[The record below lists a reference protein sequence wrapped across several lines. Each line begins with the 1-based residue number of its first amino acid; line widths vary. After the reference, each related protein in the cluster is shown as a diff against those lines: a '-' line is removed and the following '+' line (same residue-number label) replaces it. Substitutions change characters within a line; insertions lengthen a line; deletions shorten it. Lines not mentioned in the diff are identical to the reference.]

1 MSIEIKKCAVLGA
14 GVMGAQIAGHL
25 SNAGIPSLL
34 FDIDEELAK
43 KGVDVLTSLKPAP
56 LFSKK
61 NVSLITACTYDN
73 DLEKLNDCDL
83 IIEAVAEK
91 IEIKHDV
98 YKKLLPHLKKDAI
111 LTSNTSGIP
120 LANLVE
126 VLPDD
131 VQERFLITHFF
142 NPPRYLK
149 LLELVKGDK
158 TSDDIYDAVADFGE
172 TILGKGIVHAKDTPG
187 FIGNRLINANGRLI
201 LEKALEMGLSVE
213 DVDALTG
220 TFIGNAKSAY
230 FRTQDIVGL
239 DTALN
244 VSNNMYE
251 RVTTESE
258 QEREKFKAHD
268 LLVKLVE
275 DGRLGQKT
283 GAGWYKKEGKQILSL
298 DFDTMEYTPTKKSI
312 FDTLRVGKGI
322 KDLRTR
328 LQAITFLDDKAAK
341 FLWECNAPMLIYTA
355 EMIPE
360 IADSIIEIDNTMKWG
375 FTRQIGIFESWDAI
389 GVERS
394 VEKMKTENRKV
405 PAWVEEMLSS
415 GRKSF
420 YETKD
425 GRMTYWCPLKK
436 EAIEYKP
443 SEKTLN
449 LNLYKNSKHTLKR
462 D

>member
-149 LLELVKGDK
+149 LLELVKGCLLY
-158 TSDDIYDAVADFGE
+158 TSPSPRD
-172 TILGKGIVHAKDTPG
+172 
-187 FIGNRLINANGRLI
+187 
-201 LEKALEMGLSVE
+201 GLLSRMPS
-213 DVDALTG
+213 
-220 TFIGNAKSAY
+220 SA
-230 FRTQDIVGL
+230 
-239 DTALN
+239 
-244 VSNNMYE
+244 
-251 RVTTESE
+251 
-258 QEREKFKAHD
+258 
-268 LLVKLVE
+268 
-275 DGRLGQKT
+275 
-283 GAGWYKKEGKQILSL
+283 
-298 DFDTMEYTPTKKSI
+298 
-312 FDTLRVGKGI
+312 
-322 KDLRTR
+322 
-328 LQAITFLDDKAAK
+328 
-341 FLWECNAPMLIYTA
+341 
-355 EMIPE
+355 
-360 IADSIIEIDNTMKWG
+360 
-375 FTRQIGIFESWDAI
+375 
-389 GVERS
+389 
-394 VEKMKTENRKV
+394 
-405 PAWVEEMLSS
+405 
-415 GRKSF
+415 
-420 YETKD
+420 
-425 GRMTYWCPLKK
+425 
-436 EAIEYKP
+436 
-443 SEKTLN
+443 
-449 LNLYKNSKHTLKR
+449 
-462 D
+462 

>member
-187 FIGNRLINANGRLI
+187 FIGNRLGIFFTQRALKATLEYNLTVEQADSMLGRPLGIPKTAVFGLMDLVGIDLI
-201 LEKALEMGLSVE
+201 PYVMDSMLKHLPEK
-213 DVDALTG
+213 DP
-220 TFIGNAKSAY
+220 FH
-230 FRTQDIVGL
+230 DIAG
-239 DTALN
+239 
-244 VSNNMYE
+244 SG
-251 RVTTESE
+251 
-258 QEREKFKAHD
+258 REIID
-268 LLVKLVE
+268 
-275 DGRLGQKT
+275 
-283 GAGWYKKEGKQILSL
+283 
-298 DFDTMEYTPTKKSI
+298 
-312 FDTLRVGKGI
+312 
-322 KDLRTR
+322 
-328 LQAITFLDDKAAK
+328 
-341 FLWECNAPMLIYTA
+341 
-355 EMIPE
+355 EMIFRVHVH
-360 IADSIIEIDNTMKWG
+360 S
-375 FTRQIGIFESWDAI
+375 
-389 GVERS
+389 
-394 VEKMKTENRKV
+394 
-405 PAWVEEMLSS
+405 
-415 GRKSF
+415 
-420 YETKD
+420 
-425 GRMTYWCPLKK
+425 
-436 EAIEYKP
+436 
-443 SEKTLN
+443 
-449 LNLYKNSKHTLKR
+449 
-462 D
+462 